1 MTRTGRRVVV
11 AATAI
16 VSLVPLSF
24 ALTLFFNSLFIAR
37 QAVGGASGGGTAKTA
52 NRARPSDVPLTITVF
67 GRSDDTISA
76 SVGFS
81 NADGLPVST
90 LERSWTGWELTF
102 DFIVVRSGD
111 GWLAFPYGVATD
123 ATGPGG
129 GVDLVKYYDDG
140 GFPAIF
146 ESSYLDDAARM
157 SLRKMFSIIKTE
169 RWVPRF
175 LGTLHH
181 ERLTVRSFEAGIP
194 YAVRVSSGGKPYLVR

>member
-1 MTRTGRRVVV
+1 MTRRGRRAVV
-11 AATAI
+11 AAAAI

-24 ALTLFFNSLFIAR
+24 ALTLFANSLFIAR
-37 QAVGGASGGGTAKTA
+37 QSGGGASG
-52 NRARPSDVPLTITVF
+52 RARPSDVPLAITVF

-76 SVGFS
+76 RVGFS

-90 LERSWTGWELTF
+90 LERSWAGWELTF

-146 ESSYLDDAARM
+146 ESSSIDDAARKA
-157 SLRKMFSIIKTE
+157 LRRMFSIIKTE

-175 LGTLHH
+175 LGSLHH